1 MSGVNK
7 WREEDHATGYL
18 AVVNEIPHRAEGES
32 VLLDCIPQAASRILD
47 LGCGDGRLLALAL
60 ERFPQASGIAVDF
73 SPAMLV
79 RARRRFSGNPRVSV
93 REHNLD
99 QALPDVGEFDAVI
112 SCFAIHHLT
121 HERKRTLY
129 EEAFRAVKPG
139 GVFCNLDHV
148 SSPTPR
154 LHAQFFASLGQNV
167 ESEDP
172 SNKLLDIETQLGWL
186 GAIGFADVDCH
197 WKWLELALL
206 AGVRP
211 A

>member
-1 MSGVNK
+1 MAHVNK
-7 WREEDHATGYL
+7 WSEEDHATGYL
-18 AVVNEIPHRAEGES
+18 AVANEIPHRAEGES
-32 VLLDCIPQAASRILD
+32 ALLDCIPQTVSRILD
-47 LGCGDGRLLALAL
+47 LGCGDCRLLAFAL

-79 RARRRFSGNPRVSV
+79 RARSRFSDNPRVSV

-99 QALPDVGEFDAVI
+99 RPLPDFGEFDAVV

-129 EEAFRAVKPG
+129 EEAFRALKPG
-139 GVFCNLDHV
+139 GAFCNLEHV

-154 LHAQFFASLGQNV
+154 LHAQFLAALGQNL

-172 SNKLLDIETQLGWL
+172 SNKLLDVETQLGWL
-186 GAIGFADVDCH
+186 RAIGFADVDCH